1 MCTKPLNSFWTKQLV
16 GDIKTKK
23 TFRYLPIHNL
33 QVGTTH
39 LVWRTVEFSVAD
51 VKKAVVKARILTGTY
66 MSYILQKNRQTFSSG
81 TVDAVCRHCY
91 LEDEDL
97 LHLLARCPA
106 FYNIRVKTVSS
117 LKDTIVSNTNI
128 DIWNQHFCDWTFI
141 LKTLVCAE
149 SVVWS
154 LPDLTDARDS
164 IERISRDFFTKP
176 MFVNYS
182 VKSGGDNGR
191 LYMTNV
197 YKLF

>member
-1 MCTKPLNSFWTKQLV
+1 MCTKAVNSFWTKQLV

-23 TFRYLPIHNL
+23 TLRYLPIHNMR
-33 QVGTTH
+33 VETTH
-39 LVWRTVEFSVAD
+39 LVWRTVESSVAD

-66 MSYILQKNRQTFSSG
+66 ILQKNRQTFSNG

-117 LKDTIVSNTNI
+117 LRDIIVSHTNI
-128 DIWNQHFCDWTFI
+128 DIWNQHLCDWTFI

-149 SVVWS
+149 SVVRL
-154 LPDLTDARDS
+154 LPDLIDARDS
-164 IERISRDFFTKP
+164 IERISRDFF
-176 MFVNYS
+176 
-182 VKSGGDNGR
+182 
-191 LYMTNV
+191 
-197 YKLF
+197 YKTHVRKLQCEIRRG